1 MNGQAYT
8 ARMLGLIC
16 VDVDG
21 TLVGTGNVVREDV
34 WAALADARARGV
46 RIALCSGRPAFGNAL
61 KYARRL
67 DPDGWHVFQ
76 NGASVVNVGSGESLS
91 EPLPPGGLDLLLARA
106 HETGRLLEVYTDDE
120 YGVTQPGD
128 LARRHAE
135 LLGVPYVPR
144 DPQTLTGT
152 RVRAQWVVPLAESAG
167 VQAEPHPGLDLHP
180 AGSPVMPDV
189 MFISVTRA
197 GVGKGSAV
205 TRVAAAYGLP
215 LERVMMVGDGHNDVT
230 AMRVVGHPVA
240 MGNAD
245 AEARA
250 AGHYH
255 VAHVDAGG
263 LAEAVAL
270 ALRL

>member
-1 MNGQAYT
+1 
-8 ARMLGLIC
+8 MLGLMC

-61 KYARRL
+61 AYARRL

-76 NGASVVNVGSGESLS
+76 NGASVVNVGSGASLS
-91 EPLPPGGLDLLLARA
+91 EPLPQAGLALLLTRA
-106 HETGRLLEVYTDDE
+106 HETGRLLEVYTDNE

-144 DPQTLTGT
+144 DPETLTGT
-152 RVRAQWVVPLAESAG
+152 RVRAQWVVPHAEAPA

-189 MFISVTRA
+189 LFISVTRA

-205 TRVAAAYGLP
+205 RQVAAEYGVP
-215 LERVMMVGDGHNDVT
+215 LGRVMMVGDGHNDVT
-230 AMRVVGHPVA
+230 AMREVGYPVA

-245 AEARA
+245 AEAHA
-250 AGHYH
+250 AARYH
-255 VAHVDAGG
+255 VGHVDEGG
-263 LAEAVAL
+263 LVEAVRL
-270 ALRL
+270 ALTL